1 MLAWLFGLAQ
11 QISTDEAENL
21 IATNPGA
28 VKGRIQADR
37 WLALFDA
44 DTTLNPINVKKYVD
58 SLFNNLKS
66 HVTAGENEVA
76 KIKEARLSVER
87 LSESME
93 PWTEEKKAK
102 ITLEIQVLLST
113 MKRDIE
119 SKISHITLD
128 AKKDS
133 DAISSIRHDLERSL
147 LTADQAAST
156 RTNELLDSLKKH
168 VDSGRIDSDREW
180 AKLTA
185 TYGEALTLK
194 APSVY
199 WSTKGRVH
207 RSNAIWFACATAAL
221 SIVACI
227 ALSCIYIYLFGTTEV
242 SKVPTWSQVLPAALA
257 SVLALWFIKTFIR
270 ITLSHIH
277 LSMDASERSV
287 MIESFL
293 SMSKEHSITRD
304 QRTALF
310 TAIFR
315 PTANG
320 LVGDES
326 PPVPLLELLK
336 GGKG

>member
-1 MLAWLFGLAQ
+1 VAIAGHSKKPISIKAADGGLYDFESTESAEAFLDQQSSMWEWILPTKPTKNEEKFNKITNWYWEYSNHNPIAGVRNTLTTSRLQAFYSAPIPLYRSKSAQASIHEVAAKDAATGRWMLAWLFGLAQ

-119 SKISHITLD
+119 
-128 AKKDS
+128 
-133 DAISSIRHDLERSL
+133 
-147 LTADQAAST
+147 
-156 RTNELLDSLKKH
+156 
-168 VDSGRIDSDREW
+168 
-180 AKLTA
+180 
-185 TYGEALTLK
+185 
-194 APSVY
+194 
-199 WSTKGRVH
+199 
-207 RSNAIWFACATAAL
+207 
-221 SIVACI
+221 
-227 ALSCIYIYLFGTTEV
+227 
-242 SKVPTWSQVLPAALA
+242 
-257 SVLALWFIKTFIR
+257 
-270 ITLSHIH
+270 
-277 LSMDASERSV
+277 
-287 MIESFL
+287 
-293 SMSKEHSITRD
+293 
-304 QRTALF
+304 
-310 TAIFR
+310 
-315 PTANG
+315 
-320 LVGDES
+320 
-326 PPVPLLELLK
+326 
-336 GGKG
+336 